1 MLELTPAQRAEQA
14 AQDYTNLLVS
24 ASAYSGESR
33 AQQKVFSASMLGND
47 MLQNYLS
54 WKYGKSDKN
63 KYGANTTGS
72 IYQLGCDSAVDK
84 YSEAGSDQSMITY
97 ADGSIVSRYESAL
110 RIQRTLPNGWTI
122 SGEMDQIDHKLKVII
137 DNKVVSGTAFK
148 EIMKNDI
155 DHQYNLQL
163 STYQW
168 LLEPTHGRYEAMLSI
183 VNKAGAAIRND
194 QYATLHLN
202 THSSEDIEAAFIA
215 ETDALSFY
223 IDNDMA
229 PERCDIFKYGKT
241 KDIPNRC
248 AFYCDH
254 NHHCPHYSDYKREKD
269 LISALSPV

>member
-1 MLELTPAQRAEQA
+1 MSELTPAQRAEQA

-72 IYQLGCDSAVDK
+72 IYQLGCDTAIETFNK
-84 YSEAGSDQSMITY
+84 N
-97 ADGSIVSRYESAL
+97 ADGSDDKVLLLTGLPRYQSAL
-110 RIQRTLPNGWTI
+110 RIQRTLHNGWTI
-122 SGEMDQIDHKLKVII
+122 SGEMDQVDHKLKVII
-137 DNKVVSGTAFK
+137 DNKMVSGIAFK

-168 LLEPTHGRYEAMLSI
+168 LLEPTHGRYEAILSI

-223 IDNDMA
+223 IDNDMI

-248 AFYCDH
+248 ALYCDH

>member
-1 MLELTPAQRAEQA
+1 MSELTPAQRAEQA

-54 WKYGKSDKN
+54 WKYGKSDKS

-72 IYQLGCDSAVDK
+72 IYQLGCDEAVNK
-84 YSEAGSDQSMITY
+84 YEKDVLEQGASVTY
-97 ADGSIVSRYESAL
+97 IARYESAL

-122 SGEMDQIDHKLKVII
+122 SGEMDQVDHKLKVII
-137 DNKVVSGTAFK
+137 DNKVVNGTAFK

-168 LLEPTHGRYEAMLSI
+168 LLEPTHGRYEAILSI

-223 IDNDMA
+223 IDNDMI
-229 PERCDIFKYGKT
+229 PERCDIFKYGKV
-241 KDIPNRC
+241 KDRPARC
-248 AFYCDH
+248 ALYCDH
-254 NHHCPHYSDYKREKD
+254 NHHCPHYNSYKMEKD
-269 LISALSPV
+269 IISRLSAV

>member
-54 WKYGKSDKN
+54 WKYGKSEKS

-72 IYQLGCDSAVDK
+72 IYQLGCDSAIDK
-84 YSEAGSDQSMITY
+84 FNAA
-97 ADGSIVSRYESAL
+97 ADGSDDKVLLLTGLPRYVSAL
-110 RIQRTLPNGWTI
+110 RIQRTLSNGWTI
-122 SGEMDQIDHKLKVII
+122 SGEMDQVDHKLKVII
-137 DNKVVSGTAFK
+137 DNKVVSGLAFK

-223 IDNDMA
+223 IDNDMT
-229 PERCDIFKYGKT
+229 PERCDIFKYGKV
-241 KDIPNRC
+241 KDRPARC
-248 AFYCDH
+248 MLYCDH
-254 NHHCPHYSDYKREKD
+254 NHHCPHYSDFKREKD
-269 LISALSPV
+269 LVSALSPV

>member
-1 MLELTPAQRAEQA
+1 MSELTPAQRAEQA

-54 WKYGKSDKN
+54 WKYGKSDKS

-72 IYQLGCDSAVDK
+72 IYQLGCDSAVTKNKDII
-84 YSEAGSDQSMITY
+84 GSFDQ
-97 ADGSIVSRYESAL
+97 AEPRYQSAL
-110 RIQRTLPNGWTI
+110 RIQRTLSNGWTV
-122 SGEMDQIDHKLKVII
+122 SGEMDQVDHKLKVII
-137 DNKVVSGTAFK
+137 DNKMVSGIAFK

-223 IDNDMA
+223 IDNDMI

-248 AFYCDH
+248 ALYCDH